1 MRKTTKLP
9 SVQID
14 LPFELQHHRVAAYC
28 RVSTELEEQ
37 SSSIELQKQHYAQL
51 IPDNLC

>member
-14 LPFELQHHRVAAYC
+14 RLIELQHLRVAAYC

-37 SSSIELQKQHYAQL
+37 SGYRNCIM
-51 IPDNLC
+51 PG